1 MRIKFLKIYHLDD
14 TVLFFGTIGMR
25 QLNFHHLHYFWV
37 VAKEGH
43 LTRAAKQLH
52 VSQSALSSQIRQLQ
66 DQLGQ
71 ELFTREGR
79 SLRLTEVGHVV
90 LEYAE
95 SIFNL
100 GSELLSLTESGELQ
114 QLHRLRIGSV
124 ATLSR
129 NFQENFL
136 RPVIGESETR
146 LVLRSASLEELL
158 ELLSIHKIDL
168 ILSNR
173 SVVSDTST
181 SWRCQQIAEQSVCI
195 VGPPGEA
202 AKTFRFPEDLVN
214 AKLLLPGPSSDIRS
228 QFDALLSQMAI
239 EINPFAEVDDM
250 AMLRLLARDSGGLA
264 VVPEVVVQDELE
276 NGRLE
281 KYWVLDTIVERFY
294 AITAKRHF
302 ELVPL
307 KTLLE
312 KSRWGFDQTLG
323 TD

>member
-1 MRIKFLKIYHLDD
+1 MRN
-14 TVLFFGTIGMR
+14 
-25 QLNFHHLHYFWV
+25 LNFHHLHYFWV

-43 LTRAAKQLH
+43 LTRAAQQLH

-66 DQLGQ
+66 EQLGRD
-71 ELFTREGR
+71 LFVREGR
-79 SLRLTEVGHVV
+79 ALRLTEFGQVV
-90 LEYAE
+90 LKYAE

-100 GSELLSLTESGELQ
+100 GNELLSLTESGELQ
-114 QLHRLRIGSV
+114 RLQQLRIGSV

-136 RPVIGESETR
+136 RPVIGEAEVK
-146 LVLRSASLEELL
+146 LLMRSASLEELL
-158 ELLSIHKIDL
+158 ELLSIHKLDL

-173 SVVSDTST
+173 AVSADSST

-195 VGPPGEA
+195 VGPPGDA
-202 AKTFRFPEDLVN
+202 AKAFRFPDDLVN

-228 QFDALLSQMAI
+228 QFDVLLSQLGI
-239 EINPFAEVDDM
+239 EIDPFAEVDDM

-276 NGRLE
+276 SGRLE
-281 KYWVLDTIVERFY
+281 TYWVLDSIVERFY

-312 KSRWGFDQTLG
+312 KSQAGFQPLSSG
-323 TD
+323 